1 MNTPRTGGGGS
12 GVGISIAG
20 HPIAV
25 GLASTVFLALVLLFA
40 LRHLFGS
47 IRLEGGVK

>member
-1 MNTPRTGGGGS
+1 MERNPTAKTG
-12 GVGISIAG
+12 ITIAG

-25 GLASTVFLALVLLFA
+25 GLASTVLIALVLLFA

-47 IRLEGGVK
+47 ISISGGVK